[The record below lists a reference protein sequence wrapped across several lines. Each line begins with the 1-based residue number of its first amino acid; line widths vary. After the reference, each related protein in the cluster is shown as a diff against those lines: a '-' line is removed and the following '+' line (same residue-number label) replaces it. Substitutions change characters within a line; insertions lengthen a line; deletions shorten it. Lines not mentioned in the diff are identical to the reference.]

1 MPVIAALGTVVFA
14 GITVGQI
21 ALMVATTL
29 YGISRASSAKSKAER
44 QAREMA
50 EAARAAM
57 NLKFNTMSNVG
68 NLPVVYG
75 SVRVGGYYC
84 LQEVSSDKKFLHI
97 VIAHAEGECGAVSML
112 YLDDTPCTDKK
123 FKMRKKVQVKLGTVT
138 EMVYPVNAAPYSRT
152 YDKYEEQEQDYDLV
166 KWEYFSGTDAQPA
179 CASLVAALPDKW
191 TAAHKLSGIAY
202 SYVRL
207 EWNPDVWRS
216 VPVITVQMEG
226 KKVFDPRTGTTGAS
240 SNPALALRDYLLS
253 PRYGRG
259 LRAADISDAG
269 FIAAANYC
277 DQLID
282 MGHKNIDANQV
293 ESVKP
298 VPRYAINGVLDTSRP
313 CLDNVQEILEHCRGT
328 LLQAD
333 GVYRPVIDQADVP
346 VMNFDADVMVG
357 KLQIKMADRRD
368 RLNQLN
374 CRFVDPARNFVES
387 SAAVINAAWRI
398 EDGDILLESSRDYS
412 LAYDER
418 RAKFLAERALR
429 DSRNNISISFTA
441 LSQAQLV
448 QPTDVIAVSH
458 ETTGWQ
464 NKQFRVINVK
474 PLPSGE
480 VEITANEYDPG
491 LYTDKPMTALPP
503 APATNLPDPFEIL
516 AAPASLTLVT
526 DNQYGWAGEVQCR
539 LKASWPAVQGLV
551 VDYQVRWRKQSET
564 TWQYMSTR
572 ELSATLPV
580 VPGTPYFVS
589 VAAVSAFGRVGLNVT
604 AGATGVAP
612 AGSLPDV
619 TGIVCEFGPAGQ
631 FIFTWAKHPDAAKY
645 ALEIVTGGVTRRS
658 DVIFTERY
666 EYTLAMNRADAINRT
681 VTIRVKAMANDGRG
695 SANWATKSETN
706 APPVALAGLVA
717 WSNSL
722 AIAFNCAPPTEVD
735 LAGVICHLGDT
746 PVFTPSAATLAYKG
760 RLDTPTLL
768 TMRAGAPLVVGKT
781 YYLKAAAYDVFG
793 DDGIVYSPSLLV
805 KISTISGD
813 ILDIE
818 SLGPEKLTPGLIGD
832 IGKGVEALDVALP
845 GLALDFNNK
854 LNAKASAQSVTDLA
868 VKVSTLPDVNIV
880 DLSAWK
886 VGSFAFPVTGALV
899 ESAMVMGIGA
909 DGLSQPL
916 WQCLPSG
923 DGSINGWAADGGWEA
938 GELTIDPT
946 KTYRFA
952 VTVEQEVALGGLVY
966 FGPKRHSVCSLNT
979 VVSQGNPYFVSSAR
993 PAALSKWYLMVGYVF
1008 PAGSTGNTN
1017 AGAGLYDLETGLLL
1031 KSGNNFCWKADQT
1044 NSGHRAFLYECTD
1057 TTVRQYF
1064 CAPEV
1069 TLVTAP
1075 STDIPKLNPLSA
1087 TKTELAAQIQRIDN
1101 VIIDVNGKAGA
1112 SALATLDAQVQNPT
1126 TGLVSKA
1133 SQSQLDTV
1141 IADVAG
1147 KAAASSLTA
1156 LDAIVKNPTTG
1167 LGTKA
1172 SQSQLNNVIADVAGK
1187 AAASSLTALDAIV
1200 KNPTTGLGTKASQS
1214 QLNDVIADVAGK
1226 ASAQSVTD
1234 LSAKV
1239 STLPDVNLIDLSGWK
1254 MDSFAWPLNGLPS
1267 ENAMVMGV
1275 GADGLSQVL
1284 WQCLPS
1290 GDGNNDGGWNANNA
1304 LVIDPT
1310 KTYRFAVAVKR
1321 EVINRGS
1328 MYLGPQ
1334 IGTVCNL
1341 NTSVISGNPYFFG
1354 AVTNQLELNKWYL
1367 MVGYVFPAGS
1377 TDRTNAGAGVFDLE
1391 TGLMLASGINFC
1403 WKAGQAFSGHRA
1415 YFFYSTD
1422 TTVRQ
1427 YFCAPEV
1434 TLVTAPST
1442 EIPKLNP
1449 LSATKT
1455 ELAAQIQRIDQVTT
1469 DIAGKASA
1477 SSVTSLT
1484 SEVGNVKVTATN
1496 ALQTSVDTAGKIAAT
1511 AGLMLDVNGHI
1522 SGTKMYN
1529 DGTSAA
1535 FDIVA
1540 DVFRVSTP
1548 TSIGRGETVFSVG
1561 NVNGVNKVG
1570 IRGDMLIDGSVTAK
1584 SLSVTNLQAVTTNT
1598 GSLNVTGDLKMTGG
1612 AILGGACW
1620 GWDWKGGSGNM
1631 SQNMYLGPNGLL
1643 LGSYNAGRYLQ
1654 YSALD
1659 GSLTL
1664 RGGDITAGVLR
1675 SANWPTEQY
1684 IDLNAPWQGHFLQC
1698 GAGGSARAII
1708 RTDGYAHFENIYAR
1722 GNIHATSVTANTI
1735 TADHIV
1741 ARGITNA
1748 YSSSNGELWIE
1759 VPAGALV
1766 VIFISGSTTISGASG
1781 GSTVMATSC
1790 SASFQGQL
1798 RQGINFIAGVDF
1810 PVGTYPVSCRAGS
1823 TRTEAV
1829 AMVFRR

>member
-1 MPVIAALGTVVFA
+1 MPAIFAPIMIAGVSI
-14 GITVGQI
+14 GISAAQI
-21 ALMVATTL
+21 AITIAGAL
-29 YGISRASSAKSKAER
+29 YASNRARSAKSKAD
-44 QAREMA
+44 AKVREMA
-50 EAARAAM
+50 DTARAAM

-68 NLPVVYG
+68 NLPVLYG
-75 SVRVGGYYC
+75 SARVGGYYC

-138 EMVYPVNAAPYSRT
+138 EMYYPTNAAPYPRT

-179 CASLVAALPDKW
+179 CASLVAALPEKW

-216 VPVITVQMEG
+216 VPVITVQMDG

-282 MGHKNIDANQV
+282 MGHKTVDANQV

-346 VMNFDADVMVG
+346 VMTFDADVMVG

-448 QPTDVIAVSH
+448 QPTDVIAVTH

-491 LYTDKPMTALPP
+491 LYADKPMTALPP
-503 APATNLPDPFEIL
+503 APATSLPDPFEIL

-564 TWQYMSTR
+564 VWQHMSTR

-604 AGATGVAP
+604 NGATGVAP

-619 TGIVCEFGPAGQ
+619 TGVVCEFGPAGQ
-631 FIFTWAKHPDAAKY
+631 FIFTWAKHADAAKY
-645 ALEIVTGGVTRRS
+645 ALEIITGGVTRRS

-681 VTIRVKAMANDGRG
+681 VTIRVKALANDGRA
-695 SANWATKSETN
+695 SANWVSKTENN

-722 AIAFNCAPPTEVD
+722 AIAFNCTPPTEVD

-832 IGKGVEALDVALP
+832 IGKGVEALDIGLP
-845 GLALDFNNK
+845 SANAKIDTLKTRLDSGQSGNLL
-854 LNAKASAQSVTDLA
+854 LNADFLA
-868 VKVSTLPDVNIV
+868 VGDGRFPDSWVWYASNNGVLAFGLNPVDKTVLPSTHANTWFITQTAGTSNTTNQGQRQIVPCEAGKTYCASVYAADSGVAITYVRMEFVDAAGVYISGVNSSVSGIKAGGGLLSDFDRLFVTAIAPANAATIWFRLIKQSNTLDNAAYFTRPQLEILPAGVAGPTEWRAGQTTV
-880 DLSAWK
+880 
-886 VGSFAFPVTGALV
+886 
-899 ESAMVMGIGA
+899 SAMA
-909 DGLSQPL
+909 
-916 WQCLPSG
+916 
-923 DGSINGWAADGGWEA
+923 
-938 GELTIDPT
+938 
-946 KTYRFA
+946 
-952 VTVEQEVALGGLVY
+952 
-966 FGPKRHSVCSLNT
+966 
-979 VVSQGNPYFVSSAR
+979 
-993 PAALSKWYLMVGYVF
+993 
-1008 PAGSTGNTN
+1008 TN
-1017 AGAGLYDLETGLLL
+1017 ASVANIQTVLT
-1031 KSGNNFCWKADQT
+1031 DQ
-1044 NSGHRAFLYECTD
+1044 
-1057 TTVRQYF
+1057 
-1064 CAPEV
+1064 
-1069 TLVTAP
+1069 
-1075 STDIPKLNPLSA
+1075 I
-1087 TKTELAAQIQRIDN
+1087 
-1101 VIIDVNGKAGA
+1101 
-1112 SALATLDAQVQNPT
+1112 
-1126 TGLVSKA
+1126 
-1133 SQSQLDTV
+1133 
-1141 IADVAG
+1141 AG
-1147 KAAASSLTA
+1147 KAAASDLTA
-1156 LDAIVKNPTTG
+1156 LDVVVKNPTTG
-1167 LGTKA
+1167 LGSKA
-1172 SQSQLNNVIADVAGK
+1172 SQSQLNTVIAEVE
-1187 AAASSLTALDAIV
+1187 
-1200 KNPTTGLGTKASQS
+1200 
-1214 QLNDVIADVAGK
+1214 GK
-1226 ASAQSVTD
+1226 ASAQSLTNLEARVSAGQSGNLLLNADFLAVGNGLYVPEAWLVQYSSGTGLVAFGFNPENKTVLPR
-1234 LSAKV
+1234 LSANTWFLTQSGGAATGNHGIRQDLPCEVGKRYCASVYVASDGV
-1239 STLPDVNLIDLSGWK
+1239 SAYYVRVEFLDAAGLFISGSNSATTWTATGGSSLG
-1254 MDSFAWPLNGLPS
+1254 DFERIFA
-1267 ENAMVMGV
+1267 V
-1275 GADGLSQVL
+1275 GAA
-1284 WQCLPS
+1284 PA
-1290 GDGNNDGGWNANNA
+1290 NA
-1304 LVIDPT
+1304 
-1310 KTYRFAVAVKR
+1310 KTVKFR
-1321 EVINRGS
+1321 LIKNGMASV
-1328 MYLGPQ
+1328 
-1334 IGTVCNL
+1334 
-1341 NTSVISGNPYFFG
+1341 NTLYF
-1354 AVTNQLELNKWYL
+1354 TRPQLEIL
-1367 MVGYVFPAGS
+1367 PAG
-1377 TDRTNAGAGVFDLE
+1377 A
-1391 TGLMLASGINFC
+1391 TGPTE
-1403 WKAGQAFSGHRA
+1403 WRAGQ
-1415 YFFYSTD
+1415 
-1422 TTVRQ
+1422 
-1427 YFCAPEV
+1427 
-1434 TLVTAPST
+1434 TAVGS
-1442 EIPKLNP
+1442 
-1449 LSATKT
+1449 LSTKT
-1455 ELAAQIQRIDQVTT
+1455 ELAAQIQRIDQVVT
-1469 DIAGKASA
+1469 DVSGKASA

-1529 DGTSAA
+1529 DGTTAA

-1548 TSIGRGETVFSVG
+1548 DSIGRGEAVFSIG
-1561 NVNGVNKVG
+1561 KVNGVNKIGV
-1570 IRGDMLIDGSVTAK
+1570 RGEMFIDGSVTARA
-1584 SLSVTNLQAVTTNT
+1584 LSVANLQAVTTNT
-1598 GSLNVTGDLKMTGG
+1598 GALNVTGDLKMIGG

-1620 GWDWKGGSGNM
+1620 GFSWNWGSGNM
-1631 SQNMYLGPNGLL
+1631 SQNMYLGPDGML
-1643 LGSYNAGRYLQ
+1643 LGSANAGRYLEYRTGDGALLIKGGLFTASDISSGSIKGGAFAGYGWPAAGGRGYYLGPEGLLIGNYNDARSHFFQ
-1654 YSALD
+1654 YDAAT
-1659 GSLTL
+1659 GNVTI
-1664 RGGDITAGVLR
+1664 RGDIT
-1675 SANWPTEQY
+1675 
-1684 IDLNAPWQGHFLQC
+1684 
-1698 GAGGSARAII
+1698 
-1708 RTDGYAHFENIYAR
+1708 
-1722 GNIHATSVTANTI
+1722 ATSVTAGII

-1790 SASFQGQL
+1790 SASFQGQH
-1798 RQGINFIAGVDF
+1798 RAGINFIAGVDF

-1823 TRTEAV
+1823 TQTEAV